1 MSSKGVWD
9 EVKNRV
15 REVADIVQVVGEHV
29 QLKKAGASY
38 TGLCPF
44 HGEKTSSFSV
54 NPQRQFFHC
63 FGCHK
68 SGDVFSFMMKYHHMT
83 FPEALK
89 DLAQRYQI
97 DLPEHNLTDAE
108 QERMRQREQL
118 YRANHEAA
126 RIFHKTLV
134 SSVQAEAARKYLHE
148 RGVPQEAVEKYQ
160 LGYAPSPENAGWQFL
175 TSRLQKKNFPV
186 SVIEQAGLAVQKS
199 PGRHYD
205 RFRDRVL
212 FPIYD
217 LSGREVAFGG
227 RLLGE
232 GKPKYMNSPE
242 SMVFSKGNL
251 LFGLYQHRQAI
262 RSARQ
267 AIVVEGNFDL
277 LLLAVHGI
285 DNVVAPLGTALT
297 LEHIKALRR
306 YCDEVV
312 LLFDGDSAGLRAARR
327 SIPFFLSEQLE
338 GRVAL
343 LPTGHDPD
351 TLVREKG
358 PEAVRALIEGA
369 EPLAEFV
376 FSSLKKEH
384 GFTLSGKSRIIA
396 ALAELME
403 QATDAD
409 QRELM
414 ASHFGEQLGVSPDR
428 FLVKQ
433 AAVEHVNHIEH
444 VEHMPVQ
451 QWPPEAEVVPGVP
464 SDPDLGSD
472 WGSDWTPPDFPLD
485 GEEGWDAYPS
495 SVSEEELA
503 PSISLYDLPKKQRQ
517 LLDFLLLYPEFLSEL
532 LAGGLKQSLG
542 QSPLMGLVDA
552 MEQLALVGNFTPEQ
566 LLSVVASGS
575 ERQYIADLLSKDGDG
590 HLGEESE
597 EQGRLLCDELLI
609 RLRNMQREE
618 EGALLQKRIMAAEKA
633 GNYSLVSTLQREKM
647 LVVQGKDV

>member
-1 MSSKGVWD
+1 MLSKGVWD
-9 EVKNRV
+9 EVRDRV
-15 REVADIVQVVGEHV
+15 REVADIVQIIGEHV
-29 QLKKAGASY
+29 RLKKAGAGY
-38 TGLCPF
+38 IGLCPF

-63 FGCHK
+63 FGCHE

-89 DLAQRYQI
+89 ELARRYQV

-134 SSVQAEAARKYLHE
+134 SSAQGEAARRYLQE
-148 RGVPQEAVEKYQ
+148 RGVPQEAVGKYR

-175 TSRLQKKNFPV
+175 ISRLQKKNFPV
-186 SVIEQAGLAVQKS
+186 SVIEQAGLAVRKA

-217 LSGREVAFGG
+217 MSGREAAFGG
-227 RLLGE
+227 RILGQ

-242 SMVFSKGNL
+242 SIVFSKGNL

-297 LEHIKALRR
+297 REHIKSLRR

-312 LLFDGDSAGLRAARR
+312 LFFDGDSAGLRAARR

-338 GRVAL
+338 ARVAL

-358 PEAVRALIEGA
+358 AAAVRQLLEDA

-376 FSSLKKEH
+376 FSALKDEH
-384 GFTLSGKSRIIA
+384 GLTLSGKNRIIA
-396 ALAELME
+396 ELAELTE
-403 QATDAD
+403 QAADAD

-414 ASHFGEQLGVSPDR
+414 AAHFSEQLGVSPDR
-428 FLVKQ
+428 FLVEQKAFGQ
-433 AAVEHVNHIEH
+433 VDEHV
-444 VEHMPVQ
+444 PVR
-451 QWPPEAEVVPGVP
+451 QWPPGSEMEPEMP
-464 SDPDLGSD
+464 SDTD
-472 WGSDWTPPDFPLD
+472 WVPPDFSPER
-485 GEEGWDAYPS
+485 EEHRDAYPS
-495 SVSEEELA
+495 SASEEGLSF
-503 PSISLYDLPKKQRQ
+503 PISLYELPKKQRQ

-532 LAGGLKQSLG
+532 LTGGLKESIG
-542 QSPLMGLVDA
+542 QSPITGLVDA
-552 MEQLALVGNFTPEQ
+552 MEQLASTGNFTPEQ

-575 ERQYIADLLSKDGDG
+575 ERQYIAELLSRDGDG
-590 HLGEESE
+590 HPGDDSE

-609 RLRNMQREE
+609 CLKNMQQQRE
-618 EGALLQKRIMAAEKA
+618 GIDLRKRILAAEQA
-633 GNYSLVSTLQREKM
+633 GNYSLVSELQRKKM
-647 LVVQGKDV
+647 LAVQAKNLHQE

>member
-1 MSSKGVWD
+1 MSSKGAWD
-9 EVKNRV
+9 EV
-15 REVADIVQVVGEHV
+15 RERIRDVADIVQVIGEHV
-29 QLKKAGASY
+29 RLKKAGVSY

-54 NPQRQFFHC
+54 NSQRQFFHC
-63 FGCHK
+63 FGCHE

-89 DLAQRYQI
+89 ELARRYQI

-118 YRANHEAA
+118 YRVNQEAA
-126 RIFHKTLV
+126 RIFHQTLV
-134 SSVQAEAARKYLHE
+134 SSGQAQAARKYLQE
-148 RGVPQEAVEKYQ
+148 RGVPQEAVEKYR
-160 LGYAPSPENAGWQFL
+160 LGYAPAPENAGWQFL
-175 TSRLQKKNFPV
+175 ISRLQQKKFPV
-186 SVIEQAGLAVQKS
+186 SVIEQAGLAVRKA

-217 LSGREVAFGG
+217 MSGREVAFGG
-227 RLLGE
+227 RILGQ

-262 RSARQ
+262 RSDRCAV
-267 AIVVEGNFDL
+267 VVEGNFDL

-297 LEHIKALRR
+297 REHIKALRR

-338 GRVAL
+338 ARVAL

-358 PEAVRALIEGA
+358 AAAVRQLLEDA

-376 FSSLKKEH
+376 FSALKDEH
-384 GFTLSGKSRIIA
+384 GLTLSGKNRMIA
-396 ALAELME
+396 ELAELTE
-403 QATDAD
+403 QAADAN

-414 ASHFGEQLGVSPDR
+414 AAHFSEQLGVSPDR
-428 FLVKQ
+428 FLIEQKAFGQVD
-433 AAVEHVNHIEH
+433 EHV
-444 VEHMPVQ
+444 PVR
-451 QWPPEAEVVPGVP
+451 QWPPGSEMEPEP
-464 SDPDLGSD
+464 EMLSDAD
-472 WGSDWTPPDFPLD
+472 WIPPDFSPER
-485 GEEGWDAYPS
+485 EEYRDAYPS
-495 SVSEEELA
+495 SASEEGLSF
-503 PSISLYDLPKKQRQ
+503 PTSLYELPKKQRQ

-532 LAGGLKQSLG
+532 LTGGLKESIG
-542 QSPLMGLVDA
+542 QSPITGLVDA
-552 MEQLALVGNFTPEQ
+552 MEQLALTGNFTPEQ

-575 ERQYIADLLSKDGDG
+575 ERQYIADLLSKDGSG
-590 HLGEESE
+590 HLDEESE
-597 EQGRLLCDELLI
+597 EQGRVLCDELLI
-609 RLRNMQREE
+609 CLKNMRHQK
-618 EGALLQKRIMAAEKA
+618 EGIALQKRILAAEQA
-633 GNYSLVSTLQREKM
+633 GNYSLVSELQRKKM
-647 LVVQGKDV
+647 LAVQAKNLYQE

>member
-1 MSSKGVWD
+1 MSSKGAWD
-9 EVKNRV
+9 EVKDRV

-29 QLKKAGASY
+29 RLKKAGGSY

-63 FGCHK
+63 FGCHE

-83 FPEALK
+83 FPDALK
-89 DLAQRYQI
+89 ELARRYQI
-97 DLPEHNLTDAE
+97 DLPESHLTDAE
-108 QERMRQREQL
+108 RERVRQREQL
-118 YRANHEAA
+118 YQVNKEAA
-126 RIFHKTLV
+126 RIFHATLV
-134 SSVQAEAARKYLHE
+134 SSGQAEAARRYLHE
-148 RGVPQEAVEKYQ
+148 RGVPPEAVEKYQ
-160 LGYAPSPENAGWQFL
+160 LGYTPTPESAGWQFL
-175 TSRLQKKNFPV
+175 ISRLQKKNFPV
-186 SVIEQAGLAVQKS
+186 AVIEQAGLAVQKG
-199 PGRHYD
+199 PGRYYD

-217 LSGREVAFGG
+217 MSGREVAFGG

-242 SMVFSKGNL
+242 SIVFSKGNL

-262 RSARQ
+262 RSTRRAV
-267 AIVVEGNFDL
+267 VVEGNFDL
-277 LLLAVHGI
+277 LLLAIHGI

-297 LEHIKALRR
+297 REHIKALRR

-358 PEAVRALIEGA
+358 AAAVQKLIEDA
-369 EPLAEFV
+369 APLAEFV
-376 FSSLKKEH
+376 FSALKEEH
-384 GFTLSGKSRIIA
+384 GLTLSGKNRIITD
-396 ALAELME
+396 LAELME
-403 QATDAD
+403 QAADAD

-433 AAVEHVNHIEH
+433 TAFGHVEDVPVEHV
-444 VEHMPVQ
+444 PTR
-451 QWPPEAEVVPGVP
+451 QWPPESEVVPEMP
-464 SDPDLGSD
+464 SDSD

-485 GEEGWDAYPS
+485 REEGWGTYS
-495 SVSEEELA
+495 SSASEEGV
-503 PSISLYDLPKKQRQ
+503 SSSSSLYELPKKQRQ

-532 LAGGLKQSLG
+532 LTGGLRASLG
-542 QSPLMGLVDA
+542 QSPIMGLVDA
-552 MEQLALVGNFTPEQ
+552 MEQLVLKGNFTPEQ
-566 LLSVVASGS
+566 LLSVVASGT
-575 ERQYIADLLSKDGDG
+575 ERQYIADLLSKDGDEHFG
-590 HLGEESE
+590 DESE
-597 EQGRLLCDELLI
+597 EQGRVLCDELLI
-609 RLRNMQREE
+609 FLKNMQQQRK
-618 EGALLQKRIMAAEKA
+618 GVDLQERILAAEQA
-633 GNYSLVSTLQREKM
+633 GNYSLVSELQRKKI
-647 LVVQGKDV
+647 LALQGKAS